1 MTHESKLLIA
11 LTMFALIQQVAV
23 GQEKTAALPSSKTLP
38 TSNTSGVTASNPRS
52 SVRDQ
57 SKPEKVNL
65 ELDKMLRFIVEP
77 NKDGA
82 TNISFTGFQSA
93 TRPIASPDSPE
104 ISQII
109 ASEFKA
115 KNSPSGII
123 IRVDKSLKYPTVL
136 YSTIKQSLAA
146 NKINSEV
153 YISLKNPRPTQTVQ
167 QEKKISQEYVL
178 KNANA
183 SKVYDLIAPTL
194 RQTGVELRL
203 DPSRNSITANGTE
216 TRIKG
221 FVNAMKVLD
230 EANVERS
237 AVVNGAKSNRG
248 NAARPDKL
256 VPANMKR
263 NNSNASGNP
272 TPRVLDNVDP
282 IKPTNTAQ
290 ANRTPTIQQL
300 GPTDS
305 VVPKMPNRSVNG
317 KAIGRY
323 QLSAVGQTVIML
335 DTSTGQSWFLDSSDQ
350 ESMLWIPIPVPR
362 GVGN

>member
-1 MTHESKLLIA
+1 MTRELKLLIA
-11 LTMFALIQQVAV
+11 LTLFAVTQQVAV
-23 GQEKTAALPSSKTLP
+23 GQEKTAALPASK
-38 TSNTSGVTASNPRS
+38 SSGVTTSNPSSIVPDRS
-52 SVRDQ
+52 Q
-57 SKPEKVNL
+57 PEKVNL

-77 NKDGA
+77 NKDGSA
-82 TNISFTGFQSA
+82 NISVTGFQSA
-93 TRPIASPDSPE
+93 TRSIESADSPE

-115 KNSPSGII
+115 KNAPTGII
-123 IRVDKSLKYPTVL
+123 IRVDKSLKYPNTL

-153 YISLKNPRPTQTVQ
+153 YISLKNPRPNQAVQ
-167 QEKKISQEYVL
+167 QEKKISEEYVL

-221 FVNAMKVLD
+221 FINAMKVLD
-230 EANVERS
+230 ESNVERS
-237 AVVNGAKSNRG
+237 AVVNRANSNRG
-248 NAARPDKL
+248 NPERPSNSA
-256 VPANMKR
+256 PANMNR
-263 NNSNASGNP
+263 NNSSASGNP
-272 TPRVLDNVDP
+272 TPPVGANIDP
-282 IKPTNTAQ
+282 IQSPNAAQ
-290 ANRTPTIQQL
+290 GNRVPTIQQP
-300 GPTDS
+300 GPVDS
-305 VVPKMPNRSVNG
+305 AQPNTPNRLVNG

-323 QLSAVGQTVIML
+323 QLSAVGETVIML
-335 DTSTGQSWFLDSSDQ
+335 DTSTGQSWFLDSTDQ
-350 ESMLWIPIPVPR
+350 ASMLWIPIPVPR